1 MKLLNPKFIVDSKGK
16 KLAAILPMKEFKL
29 VLEELEGFDDVK
41 LYDSVKRKNE
51 SSIPFGQYLKKRKQ
65 KG

>member
-16 KLAAILPMKEFKL
+16 KLAAILPMKEFKF

-41 LYDSVKRKNE
+41 QYDKAKSKNE
-51 SSIPFGQYLKKRKQ
+51 QSVSFEIYLKKRK
-65 KG
+65 KK